1 MRPWIQGEK
10 KRGIH
15 SQLKYISYFSRYNPI
30 YHQSHT
36 HKEREKQREGETVR
50 CREREMEMERPR
62 EKLVRG
68 TGSLSAAQCL

>member
-1 MRPWIQGEK
+1 MRPWIWEKK

-15 SQLKYISYFSRYNPI
+15 SLLKYISYFSKYNPI

-36 HKEREKQREGETVR
+36 KRERQRERRR